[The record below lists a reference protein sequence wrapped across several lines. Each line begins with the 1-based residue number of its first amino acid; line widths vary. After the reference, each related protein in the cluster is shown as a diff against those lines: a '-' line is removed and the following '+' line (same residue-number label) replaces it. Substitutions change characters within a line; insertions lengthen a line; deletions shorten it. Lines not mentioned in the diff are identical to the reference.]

1 MLKIIE
7 IFEVNSLEFTSFLY
21 KIEKNSKNKFMKK
34 KQFLYKMLIGLFAG
48 IVSGLFA
55 SGGGMILV
63 PAFMYLLKMEDVE
76 ARATSVICIL
86 PMVVTSGI
94 FYYTNNYIDW
104 EIGLLCA
111 IGGVIGGIVGAKLL
125 NKLPDRYLKI
135 AFTVFL
141 IYASYKM
148 FWS

>member
-1 MLKIIE
+1 MFI
-7 IFEVNSLEFTSFLY
+7 SFLY
-21 KIEKNSKNKFMKK
+21 KIEKISKNKFMKK
-34 KQFLYKMLIGLFAG
+34 KEFIYKMLIGFFSG

-63 PAFMYLLKMEDVE
+63 PSFIYLLKMKDVE
-76 ARATSVICIL
+76 SRATSVVCIL

-104 EIGLLCA
+104 KIGLLCA
-111 IGGVIGGIVGAKLL
+111 IGGVRGGVVGAKLL

-135 AFTVFL
+135 AFTIFL

-148 FWS
+148 IWS

>member
-1 MLKIIE
+1 MLNK
-7 IFEVNSLEFTSFLY
+7 EVVTLLFLY
-21 KIEKNSKNKFMKK
+21 NFSEKIKNNIMIKK
-34 KQFLYKMLIGLFAG
+34 EFLYKMLIGLFAG

-63 PAFMYLLKMEDVE
+63 PSFIYLLKMADVE

-94 FYYTNNYIDW
+94 FYYTGNYIDW
-104 EIGLLCA
+104 KIGLLCA
-111 IGGVIGGIVGAKLL
+111 SGGVVGGIVGAKLL
-125 NKLPDRYLKI
+125 NKVPERYLKI
-135 AFTVFL
+135 AFTIFL

-148 FWS
+148 IWS